1 MAWRQAI
8 TPFINMNTLPIR
20 SEIYNPAII
29 FGVRDTDLKYVGIIS
44 ILAMIIPVI
53 FDWFIG
59 PIPITV
65 LTTPFALGGS
75 VLFFNWARVGKRN
88 RFLEYKIKSWQQINV
103 YRKWR
108 ARDMK
113 NAIYLV
119 NK

>member
-1 MAWRQAI
+1 MACPQAI

-59 PIPITV
+59 PIPLTV
-65 LTTPFALGGS
+65 LTTHLALGCS

-88 RFLEYKIKSWQQINV
+88 RFLEFKIQSWQQISI

-108 ARDMK
+108 AKDIQK
-113 NAIYLV
+113 VQYLIEL
-119 NK
+119 